1 MFTTVQLPLMDDRL
15 SRKKIQQL
23 NRLTARDTTV
33 IQRYLEIITLEEE
46 HLWRVGW
53 EGKRLDKIKLDALTL
68 TSKAQKRSQ
77 KDGTVHYTQGRL
89 TVQYDLKAQFGRR
102 ITVREL
108 KECRDTA
115 VEMWH
120 AYREKVNEHERRYW
134 RILQNPKYIDKEDQ
148 LARVLHWW
156 ATQKKPTPPCQAA
169 NYTPRKLPRRANM
182 GITAFLQ
189 ERPTK
194 LTRSWLELYCP
205 EQRKHLWLPLN
216 PSSYHQNQLLLGP
229 IKTVQLVKHKNKRWY
244 AHCTIKI
251 IVPKEKSEKNSSGKP
266 LAVFA
271 HDLGLKK
278 TSVAVL
284 LTETGTLTKD
294 QLWIF
299 KQPTKQRK
307 INALDN
313 RIASIQRRYAAY
325 QTQGKSTKSLTRL
338 LKQIAEKRQRLAV
351 QYDHE
356 LTAQIVRLVQQLT
369 HHYTLY
375 VALGRLKGIRR
386 TRWKGDGGSR
396 QHRRELHRWAF
407 ARLTAMLEYK
417 LARIGFPLDQFRV
430 VSEAW
435 TSRTCSRCGTTDT
448 LRPTQGLFLCQT
460 CGLQLNADINGA
472 KNIGFRLIK
481 SLDGTSL
488 DQWSTKASIME
499 AGEVGWKQRCRPRTQ
514 QASVTSR
521 PRSGNETP
529 SPVELSAQDLGVEP
543 ANRKCS

>member
-194 LTRSWLELYCP
+194 LTRS
-205 EQRKHLWLPLN
+205 
-216 PSSYHQNQLLLGP
+216 
-229 IKTVQLVKHKNKRWY
+229 
-244 AHCTIKI
+244 
-251 IVPKEKSEKNSSGKP
+251 
-266 LAVFA
+266 
-271 HDLGLKK
+271 
-278 TSVAVL
+278 
-284 LTETGTLTKD
+284 
-294 QLWIF
+294 
-299 KQPTKQRK
+299 
-307 INALDN
+307 
-313 RIASIQRRYAAY
+313 
-325 QTQGKSTKSLTRL
+325 
-338 LKQIAEKRQRLAV
+338 
-351 QYDHE
+351 
-356 LTAQIVRLVQQLT
+356 
-369 HHYTLY
+369 
-375 VALGRLKGIRR
+375 
-386 TRWKGDGGSR
+386 
-396 QHRRELHRWAF
+396 
-407 ARLTAMLEYK
+407 
-417 LARIGFPLDQFRV
+417 
-430 VSEAW
+430 
-435 TSRTCSRCGTTDT
+435 
-448 LRPTQGLFLCQT
+448 
-460 CGLQLNADINGA
+460 
-472 KNIGFRLIK
+472 
-481 SLDGTSL
+481 
-488 DQWSTKASIME
+488 
-499 AGEVGWKQRCRPRTQ
+499 
-514 QASVTSR
+514 
-521 PRSGNETP
+521 
-529 SPVELSAQDLGVEP
+529 
-543 ANRKCS
+543 